1 MPQVLE
7 VDDIHTYYGDS
18 HILQGLRFAVDAG
31 ELVALLGRNG
41 VGKTTAVRSILG
53 FAAPRR
59 GSISFMGQRTNGWPP
74 YRVARA
80 GIGLVAQGKRIFPT
94 LTVHENLLLA
104 HAAGEWSIERACELF
119 PILGERRE
127 QLAGSLSGGEQQML
141 SMARALVANPRL
153 LVLDEPSEGLSPV
166 MVSLVK
172 DVLLRLKQTG
182 LSILLVEQN
191 ISLALTTADR
201 VLVMNKGSIVLE
213 QTAAALAASP
223 SVLHTYLGV

>member
-1 MPQVLE
+1 MLE
-7 VDDIHTYYGDS
+7 IRDLHAYYGAS
-18 HILQGLRFAVDAG
+18 HVVQGVSFSIGRGDAVG
-31 ELVALLGRNG
+31 LMGRNG

-59 GSISFMGQRTNGWPP
+59 GSINFMGQRTNGWPP

-104 HAAGEWSIERACELF
+104 QAAGEWSVERACELF

-172 DVLLRLKQTG
+172 DVLLRLKHTG

-201 VLVMNKGSIVLE
+201 VLVMNKGSIVFE